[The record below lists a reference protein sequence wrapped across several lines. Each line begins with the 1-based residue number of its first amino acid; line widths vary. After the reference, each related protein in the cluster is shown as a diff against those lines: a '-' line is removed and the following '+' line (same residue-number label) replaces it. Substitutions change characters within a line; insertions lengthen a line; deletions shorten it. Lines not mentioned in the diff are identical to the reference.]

1 MSLSNFEETYYC
13 KERND
18 IEMNTL
24 FRCDKEKEKVFAEQE
39 ILKNIRILDFT

>member
-24 FRCDKEKEKVFAEQE
+24 FRCDKEKEKVFAEQVI
-39 ILKNIRILDFT
+39 ILLIGIFL